1 MGVRIDVALGF
12 RRAMVGHFGVTAA
25 STVDHAF
32 VVVLVMMMVMVV
44 VVVVP
49 RHRRIGAQRNNCGCR
64 NTQQRAYV

>member
-32 VVVLVMMMVMVV
+32 VVVLVMMMV